1 MRKTN
6 VMSSIASDTKKTAI
20 KSIIQLKKIQR
31 CRELTINRNKLH
43 FQYTHHVF
51 VGEKYD
57 DGCDL
62 YHYCMEIKAAVFCKF
77 PVKIKKV
84 KLIFENYLKCTE
96 ILEIFNVYQDEVSIV
111 NRDDY
116 PKNKEDEEKCIKR
129 AESRVGEMMYSAVDN
144 NCECFVNWIFSSAN
158 TSKQIEESFVEKVV
172 GGGADGLLSSG
183 IGRPTIHT
191 ASGIIYHFQTSDKS
205 SEKASNITD
214 EESTCTKL
222 QKKIPEIEQNI
233 SRWTKASVAKEVCN
247 KVVRKSLAK
256 KTKDESIKKMSN
268 EAIKRSA
275 LPVSALATGFSVVSE
290 VGLTC
295 KHVIDIYSNE
305 YMTREQKAK
314 SASREIVTSTY
325 GITGSVLGQV
335 LIPVPVVGSLVG
347 GVVGNVLGSVIYEV
361 MDFTVNHI

>member
-1 MRKTN
+1 M
-6 VMSSIASDTKKTAI
+6 
-20 KSIIQLKKIQR
+20 
-31 CRELTINRNKLH
+31 
-43 FQYTHHVF
+43 
-51 VGEKYD
+51 
-57 DGCDL
+57 
-62 YHYCMEIKAAVFCKF
+62 
-77 PVKIKKV
+77 
-84 KLIFENYLKCTE
+84 
-96 ILEIFNVYQDEVSIV
+96 
-111 NRDDY
+111 
-116 PKNKEDEEKCIKR
+116 R
-129 AESRVGEMMYSAVDN
+129 AESRVGEIMYSAVDN
-144 NCECFVNWIFSSAN
+144 NCECFVHWIFSSAN

-191 ASGIIYHFQTSDKS
+191 VSGIIYHFQTSDKS

-214 EESTCTKL
+214 EESTCTKV
-222 QKKIPEIEQNI
+222 QKKIPEIEQNV

-256 KTKDESIKKMSN
+256 KAKDESIKKMSD

-275 LPVSALATGFSVVSE
+275 LPVSALATGFSVVFE

-361 MDFTVNHI
+361 MDSTVDHNQRRLTKRQCVVLSVNNHQTCVHENS